1 MSTRREFIR
10 HSALAT
16 AAAAAG
22 LPLTGTGSN
31 VVTEGDLTTLK
42 WDKAPCRYCG
52 TGCGVNVAVK
62 EGRVVE
68 AGPAAQIFANPRTA
82 YTKALMAAAFAPV
95 LGSPDTPEQ
104 RGLSP

>member
-31 VVTEGDLTTLK
+31 VVTEGDRTTLK

-62 EGRVVE
+62 GG
-68 AGPAAQIFANPRTA
+68 AWWPRTA
-82 YTKALMAAAFAPV
+82 TCMPRSTAASTA
-95 LGSPDTPEQ
+95 
-104 RGLSP
+104 

>member
-31 VVTEGDLTTLK
+31 VITEGDRTTS
-42 WDKAPCRYCG
+42 ASS
-52 TGCGVNVAVK
+52 AV
-62 EGRVVE
+62 
-68 AGPAAQIFANPRTA
+68 IFI
-82 YTKALMAAAFAPV
+82 V
-95 LGSPDTPEQ
+95 
-104 RGLSP
+104 

>member
-52 TGCGVNVAVK
+52 T
-62 EGRVVE
+62 
-68 AGPAAQIFANPRTA
+68 
-82 YTKALMAAAFAPV
+82 AAA
-95 LGSPDTPEQ
+95 
-104 RGLSP
+104 